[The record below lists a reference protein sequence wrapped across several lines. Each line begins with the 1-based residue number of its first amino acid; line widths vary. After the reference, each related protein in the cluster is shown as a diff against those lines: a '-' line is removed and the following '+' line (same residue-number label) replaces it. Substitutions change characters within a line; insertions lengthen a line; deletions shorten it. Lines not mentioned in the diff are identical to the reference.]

1 MNTSYDAVV
10 IGAGHNGLTTAA
22 YLARAGVSTL
32 LVEARRIVGGTAAS
46 ERLGDSV
53 VNVCNCDHFA
63 FRTTPIAEELDLASH
78 GLTYIDLDP
87 AQVNGSWES
96 DRWWPSYFAL
106 DRTVEAIARVL
117 PDEARNYERYVHDA
131 LPVVNLILEAAR
143 RPPSVGGLLGVV
155 ARQKGIGAQRLL
167 RWSRMSTLQVL
178 QEYFR
183 APEIIG
189 PALIEGPMVW
199 GVSPTMK
206 RTGLGALPLAMRH
219 AGRLGRPIGGSGALT
234 DALHASFTAAGGV
247 TRLGTRVTAIV
258 CHGETS
264 RSVELSDGDVIDARV
279 VISACNPHDTFLTW
293 LRNPPPSA
301 RNLVRRWRATPRA
314 VGYESKIDAVIDGS
328 ISFKALDND
337 LLGDLNQLPAT
348 YLVAPSAEKVQH
360 GYTLMESGGIL
371 RQPAFLVN
379 VPSLADTTLT
389 TPGQHVF
396 SLEAL
401 FTPYGFSDGWDSD
414 SEPRRWLSEFDSLL
428 IDPVTPRLVDW
439 RAVTPRDYESDFHL
453 PAGHAT
459 SFAGGPL
466 AAFAPRD
473 PELVR
478 YRTAVANL
486 YITGAATFPG
496 SGVWGASG
504 RNAAQ
509 VVLADLG
516 LGPKKL
522 RRRGQRP
529 AS

>member
-1 MNTSYDAVV
+1 MNTFYDAVV

-22 YLARAGVSTL
+22 YLARAGLSTL
-32 LVEARRIVGGTAAS
+32 LVEAREIVGGTAAS

-63 FRTTPIAEELDLASH
+63 FRTTPIAEELDLAVH
-78 GLTYIDLDP
+78 GLRYIDLDP

-96 DRWWPSYFAL
+96 DRWWASHYEL
-106 DRTVEAIARVL
+106 GRTVESVARVL
-117 PDEARNYERYVHDA
+117 PDEAANYERYVRDA

-143 RPPSVGGLLGVV
+143 RPPSVGGLLAVV
-155 ARQKGIGAQRLL
+155 ARQKGAGAQRLL

-199 GVSPTMK
+199 GISPTMK

-219 AGRLGRPIGGSGALT
+219 AGRLGRPVGGSGALT
-234 DALHASFTAAGGV
+234 EALHASFTAAGGV

-264 RSVELSDGDVIDARV
+264 RSVELSDGDVIDAKV
-279 VISACNPHDTFLTW
+279 VVSACNPHDTFLTW
-293 LRNPPPSA
+293 LRNPPASA

-314 VGYESKIDAVIDGS
+314 KGYESKIDAVIDGS
-328 ISFKALDND
+328 ISFRALDNGLLAD
-337 LLGDLNQLPAT
+337 LDGLPAT

-360 GYTLMESGGIL
+360 GHSIMETGGIL
-371 RQPAFLVN
+371 RQPGLLVN
-379 VPSLADTTLT
+379 VPSLADDTLT
-389 TPGQHVF
+389 AAGRHVL

-401 FTPYGFSDGWDSD
+401 FTPYSFSGGWDSD
-414 SEPRRWLSEFDSLL
+414 AEPRRWLAEFDSLL
-428 IDPVTPRLVDW
+428 VDPVTPRLVDW
-439 RAVTPRDYESDFHL
+439 RAVTPRDYESDFFL

-466 AAFAPRD
+466 AAFSPRD

-496 SGVWGASG
+496 AGVWGASG

-509 VVLADLG
+509 VVLSDLG
-516 LGPKKL
+516 LQKGGI
-522 RRRGQRP
+522 RRRARRP
-529 AS
+529 SS